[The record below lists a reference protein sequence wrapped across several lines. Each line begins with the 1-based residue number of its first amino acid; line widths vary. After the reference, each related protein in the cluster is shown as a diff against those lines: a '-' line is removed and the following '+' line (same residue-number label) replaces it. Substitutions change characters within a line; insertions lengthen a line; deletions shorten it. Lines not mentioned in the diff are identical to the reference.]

1 MSIKRL
7 QVRKI
12 IVAIDGFSGTGKSST
27 AKEVAKALKYIYV
40 DSGAMYRAITYYFLH
55 HEVDIQNEDA
65 VKNMLENIRL
75 DFRIENGHDVLYMND
90 ECMEEKI
97 RTMEVNQLVSEVSTL
112 VQVRRELVMQQQ
124 QIGAKRGIVM
134 DGRDIGTVVFPDA
147 ELKVFMVASL
157 EVRGKRRKLEL
168 AEKNIDITE
177 EVVMMNL
184 KKRDIIDSS
193 RAEGPLRKAP
203 DALEIDTSDLTFE
216 DQVAKIID
224 QAKQKINEG

>member
-1 MSIKRL
+1 
-7 QVRKI
+7 
-12 IVAIDGFSGTGKSST
+12 
-27 AKEVAKALKYIYV
+27 
-40 DSGAMYRAITYYFLH
+40 
-55 HEVDIQNEDA
+55 
-65 VKNMLENIRL
+65 
-75 DFRIENGHDVLYMND
+75 
-90 ECMEEKI
+90 
-97 RTMEVNQLVSEVSTL
+97 
-112 VQVRRELVMQQQ
+112 MQQQ